1 MPILS
6 ALKKAFDF
14 SGRAGRLEFWSFA
27 SFWLVVAV
35 FTAKALHLPP
45 APALSLDW
53 SLRALSAAPVLL
65 IPAVL
70 LVPFAAVAVRRLHDV
85 GLSGWW
91 LLTATAPVP
100 ILDLLVIGA
109 QIVCFAKKRNRRR
122 KPLRPRSLSCARGY
136 AARVRQRGALNT
148 RPASAA
154 HA

>member
-6 ALKKAFDF
+6 ALLIAMQKAFDF

-27 SFWLVVAV
+27 SFWLLVAV
-35 FTAKALHLPP
+35 FAAKAFHLPP

-53 SLRALSAAPVLL
+53 SLRALGAAPVLL
-65 IPAVL
+65 LPAAL

-100 ILDLLVIGA
+100 ILDLLVIGT
-109 QIVCFAKKRNRRR
+109 QIVCFAKKGTAGDNRYGPD
-122 KPLRPRSLSCARGY
+122 PLAARGDM
-136 AARVRQRGALNT
+136 Q
-148 RPASAA
+148 PAFDSGTL
-154 HA
+154 